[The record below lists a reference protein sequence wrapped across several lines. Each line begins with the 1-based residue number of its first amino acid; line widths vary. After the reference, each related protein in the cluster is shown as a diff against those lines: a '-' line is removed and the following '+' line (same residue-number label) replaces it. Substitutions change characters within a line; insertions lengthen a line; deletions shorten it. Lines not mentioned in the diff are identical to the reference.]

1 MSLGKIVPNLF
12 LRTENTIGMVMLV
25 ETVKLASIVMKF
37 TPQMYSFLKKIELDS
52 DIVLVNG
59 MNALEEADAM
69 EIIQFSIS
77 EHQKDAFIQ

>member
-1 MSLGKIVPNLF
+1 
-12 LRTENTIGMVMLV
+12 MLV